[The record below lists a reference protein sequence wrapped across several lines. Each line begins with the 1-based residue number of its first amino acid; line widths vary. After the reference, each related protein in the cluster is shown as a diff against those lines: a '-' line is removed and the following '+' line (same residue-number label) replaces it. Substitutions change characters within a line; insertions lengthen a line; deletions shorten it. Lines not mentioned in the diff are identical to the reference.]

1 MKRRRKM
8 NFQDF
13 VVAVKENIS
22 EEIQKEVKEENGD
35 LYGKNMVVEMHTNL
49 KNNGKELVGITI
61 REAGINVAPTIYL
74 EEFYR
79 KMEEGEEISSIIK
92 NIIMEYKKVRF
103 QKSWNIE
110 EFREYDRLKE
120 RIAYKLINLE
130 KNKKFLED
138 TPHMQYLDLA
148 IVFYVIVE
156 VTDQGSATMIVKK
169 SNLVEWRID
178 ILTLYQ
184 QAMINVE
191 YLLPARFQTMTS
203 VISEIMDINCED
215 VSEESMYVLS
225 NTRRNYGAACI
236 LYPDKLK
243 EIATYLDS
251 DYYVLPSSVHE
262 VIIIPEQEYLVKEEM
277 EKMVCEVNETQV
289 SEEEILSNK
298 VYCYH
303 RESERLLY

>member
-138 TPHMQYLDLA
+138 TPYMQYLDLA

-156 VTDQGSATMIVKK
+156 VTDQGSATMIVKN

>member
-1 MKRRRKM
+1 M

-138 TPHMQYLDLA
+138 TPYMQYLDLA

-156 VTDQGSATMIVKK
+156 VTDQGSATMIVKN